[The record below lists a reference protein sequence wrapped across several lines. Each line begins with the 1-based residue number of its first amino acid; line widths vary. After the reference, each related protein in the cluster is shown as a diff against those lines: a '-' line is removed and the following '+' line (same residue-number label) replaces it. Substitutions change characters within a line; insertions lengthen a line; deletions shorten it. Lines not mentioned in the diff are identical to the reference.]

1 MKCLDEAGKV
11 SSRLFIPPQLICA
24 AAPMFTLTLLLAAAI
39 LIYIDTDPCLFS
51 VYSVYRD
58 LLYVIFSTYQQT
70 LTCFPCQSY
79 CDTHS
84 LHFCL
89 YVLYEML
96 MITPIAIVLMV
107 LNTYPCI

>member
-51 VYSVYRD
+51 VYRD
-58 LLYVIFSTYQQT
+58 LLYVIFSTYHQT
-70 LTCFPCQSY
+70 LT
-79 CDTHS
+79 
-84 LHFCL
+84 
-89 YVLYEML
+89 
-96 MITPIAIVLMV
+96 
-107 LNTYPCI
+107 